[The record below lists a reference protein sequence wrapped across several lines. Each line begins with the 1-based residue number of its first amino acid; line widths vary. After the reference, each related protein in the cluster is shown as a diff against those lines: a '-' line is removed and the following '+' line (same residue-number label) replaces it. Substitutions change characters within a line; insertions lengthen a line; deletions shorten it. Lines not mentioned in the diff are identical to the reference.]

1 MNGWTFTKVFK
12 INGRLLV
19 ADTIEQ
25 AIKLFHLYSDV
36 DIRSIDQV
44 CGSGF
49 HDYDALIA
57 EPVVCSSKGWE
68 LTHITFT
75 GVDVWTDIDRLVDIQ
90 RRYPKAEF
98 GVLMSRNWLENGNR
112 YPSPE
117 VIENL
122 HGRGLRL
129 SAHLCGS
136 LAREMLYDGA
146 FSSMENPFYKLLHD
160 LGIFKRIQL
169 NVSGC
174 EEKPIYD
181 IAPYPME
188 EIIIQQGDDHSLFEH
203 CYINGGEHIAMLL
216 DKSGGLGIDTPIGA
230 PAYAPKVHLGFAG
243 GINPDN
249 VIEKMSHITHLPVG
263 RFWIDMES
271 GVRTNDR
278 FDLDKVEDV
287 CKKVYDEFLNAK
299 A

>member
-1 MNGWTFTKVFK
+1 MNGWTLTKVFE
-12 INGRLLV
+12 INGILVV

-25 AIKLFHLYSDV
+25 AIELFHLYDST
-36 DIRSIDQV
+36 DIRSVDQV
-44 CGSGF
+44 SGGYKKF
-49 HDYDALIA
+49 AALIA
-57 EPVVCSSKGWE
+57 EPAVCNSQGWE

-75 GVDVWTDIDRLVDIQ
+75 GVDEWTDINRLVDIQ
-90 RRYPKAEF
+90 HRYPKAEF
-98 GVLMSRNWLENGNR
+98 GVLMSRKWKENGNR

-117 VIENL
+117 TIGNL
-122 HGRGLRL
+122 YGRGLRL

-136 LAREMLYDGA
+136 LARGMLYDCA
-146 FSSMENPFYKLLHD
+146 FSSMENPFCKLLHD

-169 NVSGC
+169 NVSDC
-174 EEKPIYD
+174 KEEPIYD

-188 EIIIQQGDDHSLFEH
+188 EIIIQQGDDHSLFEQ
-203 CYINGGEHIAMLL
+203 CYVNSGKHIAMLL
-216 DKSGGLGIDTPIGA
+216 DKSGGQGIDTPIGA
-230 PAYAPKVHLGFAG
+230 PAYAQKVHLGFAG

-271 GVRTNDR
+271 GVRTDDR

-287 CKKVYDEFLNAK
+287 CKKVYDEFLTEK
-299 A
+299 G

>member
-1 MNGWTFTKVFK
+1 MNGWILTKVFE
-12 INGRLLV
+12 INDMLVV

-25 AIKLFHLYSDV
+25 AIELFHLYDNT
-36 DIRSIDQV
+36 DIRNVKQV
-44 CGSGF
+44 SGSYKKF
-49 HDYDALIA
+49 DALIA
-57 EPVVCSSKGWE
+57 EPAVCNSQGWE

-75 GVDVWTDIDRLVDIQ
+75 GVDEWTDIDRLVDIQ
-90 RRYPKAEF
+90 RHYPKAEF
-98 GVLMSRNWLENGNR
+98 GVLMSRKWKENGNR
-112 YPSPE
+112 FPSPE

-136 LAREMLYDGA
+136 LARGMLYDCA
-146 FSSMENPFYKLLHD
+146 FSSMENPFCKLLHD

-169 NVSGC
+169 NVSDC
-174 EEKPIYD
+174 KEEPIY
-181 IAPYPME
+181 IAPYQME
-188 EIIIQQGDDHSLFEH
+188 EIIIQQGDDYGLFEQ
-203 CYINGGEHIAMLL
+203 CYINSGKHIAMLL
-216 DKSGGLGIDTPIGA
+216 DKSGGQGIDTPISA
-230 PAYAPKVHLGFAG
+230 PAYAQNVHLGFAG

-249 VIEKMSHITHLPVG
+249 VIEKMREITRLPVG

-271 GVRTNDR
+271 GVRTDDR

-287 CKKVYDEFLNAK
+287 CKKVYDEFLNIK